1 MQFSFIMK
9 YEYETANKM
18 NYKVLKQFSIENRKY
33 CTEAESILWSRLNN
47 KQLGEK
53 FRQQH
58 IIGNYIADFVCLK
71 KKLIIELDGRYHY
84 YGDQQEK
91 DRIREQILN
100 EYGYKIIR
108 FTNDELI
115 ADFDK
120 VISKI
125 LEELNK

>member
-91 DRIREQILN
+91 DRIRERILN
-100 EYGYKIIR
+100 EYSYRIIR